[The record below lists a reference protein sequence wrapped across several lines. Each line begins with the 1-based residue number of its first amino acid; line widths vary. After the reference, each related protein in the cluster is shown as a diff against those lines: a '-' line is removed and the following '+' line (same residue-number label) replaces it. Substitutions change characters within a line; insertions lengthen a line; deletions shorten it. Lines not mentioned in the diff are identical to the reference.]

1 MHFECC
7 IQYICS
13 NRLLNCMNVV
23 SLPHPNNFLVVEP
36 LNYPNPYDF
45 SIPHRHDYFEIILV
59 REGKGEQLID
69 FSKTGLNENCVYTV
83 YPGQIHHLKRE
94 EAEGLILQ
102 FKKDIFD
109 FIFPVKYHYLYFPQA
124 GLQLDANTFN
134 HLYEITESILSLN
147 NEPQLSPLSIHKSYS
162 YLQIVLITLI
172 EQHQYHSS
180 NDSGSF
186 GGKFLQLLGQGIKEK
201 RKVAD
206 YAELLGVSTDRLTA
220 LCKDTFGTT
229 PLRLIHEAL
238 ILEIKRLMVSGD
250 LTLKEIAFEL
260 NFDSTANFSSFVKSA
275 TTFTPSEL
283 QEQLKKSLLP

>member
-1 MHFECC
+1 
-7 IQYICS
+7 
-13 NRLLNCMNVV
+13 MNIV

-59 REGKGEQLID
+59 REGGGEQLID
-69 FSKTGLNENCVYTV
+69 FTKTGLTKNCVYTV

-102 FKKDIFD
+102 FRKDIFD

-124 GLQLDANTFN
+124 GLQLDEATFD
-134 HLYEITESILSLN
+134 HLYEITQSILLLTKQ
-147 NEPQLSPLSIHKSYS
+147 PQLSSLSIHKSYS

-172 EQHQYHSS
+172 EQHQHHSN
-180 NDSGSF
+180 NDVGSF
-186 GGKFLQLLGQGIKEK
+186 GGRFLQLLSQGIKEK

-206 YAELLGVSTDRLTA
+206 YADQMGLSTDRLTA
-220 LCKDTFGTT
+220 LCKETFGTT
-229 PLRLIHEAL
+229 PLRLIHESL
-238 ILEIKRLMVSGD
+238 LLEIKRLMVSGN

-283 QEQLKKSLLP
+283 QEQLKKGLVP